1 MWFGACDKPRT
12 VDNQRRG
19 VYARDVVSMS
29 ETWCLCQRRGVYA
42 RVDKLH
48 ANLIENDLIDDFS
61 ICNLTGKV
69 MFFGHTIS
77 VRMAVSN
84 RLSRLDVEIDSYWC
98 M

>member
-12 VDNQRRG
+12 VDNHRRG
-19 VYARDVVSMS
+19 
-29 ETWCLCQRRGVYA
+29 
-42 RVDKLH
+42 VDKLH
-48 ANLIENDLIDDFS
+48 ANLIENDLIDDFF

-77 VRMAVSN
+77 VRMAVCN